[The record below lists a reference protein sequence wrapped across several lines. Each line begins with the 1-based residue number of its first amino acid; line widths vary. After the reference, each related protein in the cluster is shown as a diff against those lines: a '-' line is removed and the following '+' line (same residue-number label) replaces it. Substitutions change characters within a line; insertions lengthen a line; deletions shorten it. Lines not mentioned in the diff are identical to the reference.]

1 MIPVVIVVSA
11 LGSVKKGM
19 IENIKKVSDSYCD
32 RDPEDLHAGICTNPQ
47 EGSWSMNRIT
57 DLSNW
62 FSRCMVCT
70 RLIHKKN
77 TSKDCD
83 RRENNNNNDN
93 NNNNND
99 NNNKDRIILGL
110 KI

>member
-1 MIPVVIVVSA
+1 MKNHQRKKQQKHFGISIEKKSKYKDPELEIQRMWRIKIEVIPVVIVVKLSA

-57 DLSNW
+57 DLSN
-62 FSRCMVCT
+62 
-70 RLIHKKN
+70 
-77 TSKDCD
+77 
-83 RRENNNNNDN
+83 
-93 NNNNND
+93 
-99 NNNKDRIILGL
+99 
-110 KI
+110 